1 MTPVRTVMLVEDE
14 MYRAMMLQDVLE
26 AAGYTVLFASRV
38 EQALALAASAAID
51 AAILD
56 INVDGSEVF
65 PVAEALLARDIPFMF
80 ASGYGDQ
87 RLPAAHT
94 STPTLQK
101 PYRPAMVCD
110 LVQRLIESRPGEI
123 QAAGSKSGDAEARLN
138 D

>member
-14 MYRAMMLQDVLE
+14 MYLAMMLQDVLE
-26 AAGYTVLFASRV
+26 DAGYTVLFASRV

-65 PVAEALLARDIPFMF
+65 PVAETLLARDIPFMF

-123 QAAGSKSGDAEARLN
+123 QAAGSKSGDAEARL
-138 D
+138 DD

>member
-14 MYRAMMLQDVLE
+14 MYLAMMLQDVLE
-26 AAGYTVLFASRV
+26 DAGYTVLFASRV

-65 PVAEALLARDIPFMF
+65 PVAETLLARNIPFMF

>member
-14 MYRAMMLQDVLE
+14 MYLAMMLQDVLE
-26 AAGYTVLFASRV
+26 DAGYAVLFASRV

-123 QAAGSKSGDAEARLN
+123 QAAGSKSGDAEARL
-138 D
+138 DD

>member
-14 MYRAMMLQDVLE
+14 MYLAMMLQDVLE
-26 AAGYTVLFASRV
+26 DAGYTVLFASRV

-101 PYRPAMVCD
+101 PYRPATVCD
-110 LVQRLIESRPGEI
+110 LLQKLIACRPEEAQRDR
-123 QAAGSKSGDAEARLN
+123 SKSGDADVRPN